1 MPGAANML
9 PSTATSLR
17 ALLPDM
23 SDTAYF
29 SRLCYEAVT
38 EPPLRDGGINT
49 YAEKRL
55 HRVLKC
61 YYEPDV
67 TRHEQKV
74 GRYFADVLRENE
86 IVEIQTASLHPL
98 KTKIAYYLRETPYQ
112 ITVVH
117 PVFTKRWIR
126 WLDPDDG
133 SVSAPRRSPKKE
145 NAITA
150 AADLVYLCD
159 HLTEPRLRFRFP
171 LLEVEDYRLLNGRSA
186 DRKHHSSRYE
196 RFPMALLDE
205 LTVECPAEYGKLFP
219 ADLPQ
224 TFTGAEFMRLTRID
238 SRRAYAALK
247 VFCAV
252 GLLSTEPGEGRARLY
267 LRCGL

>member
-1 MPGAANML
+1 MAVSTP

-17 ALLPDM
+17 VSPPDM
-23 SDTAYF
+23 PDTANF
-29 SRLCYEAVT
+29 SRLCREAVI

-61 YYEPDV
+61 YYEPDE

-74 GRYFADVLRENE
+74 GRYFADILRENE

-98 KTKIAYYLRETPYQ
+98 KAKIAYYLSETPYQ

-117 PVFTKRWIR
+117 PVFAKRWIR
-126 WLDPDDG
+126 WLDPEDG

-145 NAITA
+145 NAVTA
-150 AADLVYLCD
+150 AADLIYLCD
-159 HLTEPRLRFRFP
+159 HLTNPRLRFRFP
-171 LLEVEDYRLLNGRSA
+171 MLEVEDYRLLNGRSA

-196 RFPMALLDE
+196 RFPMVLLDE
-205 LTVECPAEYGKLFP
+205 LTVECPAEYGALFP
-219 ADLPQ
+219 TGLPA

-252 GLLSTEPGEGRARLY
+252 GLLSVEPGEGRARLY
-267 LRCGL
+267 RRCI

>member
-1 MPGAANML
+1 MAASMP

-17 ALLPDM
+17 VSLPDM
-23 SDTAYF
+23 PDTAYF
-29 SRLCYEAVT
+29 SRLCHEAVT
-38 EPPLRDGGINT
+38 EPPFRDGGINT

-61 YYEPDV
+61 YCEPDE

-74 GRYFADVLRENE
+74 GRYVADILRGDE

-98 KTKIAYYLRETPYQ
+98 KAKIAYYLSETPYQ

-117 PVFTKRWIR
+117 PVFAKRWIR
-126 WLDPDDG
+126 WIDPEDG
-133 SVSAPRRSPKKE
+133 SVSSPRRSPKKE
-145 NAITA
+145 NAVTA
-150 AADLVYLCD
+150 ASDLIYLCD
-159 HLTEPRLRFRFP
+159 HLTHPRLHFRFP
-171 LLEVEDYRLLNGRSA
+171 MLEVEDYRLLNGRSV

-205 LTVECPAEYGKLFP
+205 LEVEGQADFVKLLP
-219 ADLPQ
+219 TDLLP
-224 TFTGAEFMRLTRID
+224 TFTGAEFKRMTRID

-252 GLLSTEPGEGRARLY
+252 GLLAVEPGEGRARQYRKLI
-267 LRCGL
+267 

>member
-1 MPGAANML
+1 MPDA
-9 PSTATSLR
+9 
-17 ALLPDM
+17 
-23 SDTAYF
+23 AYF

-61 YYEPDV
+61 YYEPDE
-67 TRHEQKV
+67 TQHEQKV
-74 GRYFADVLRENE
+74 GRYVADILRGEE

-98 KTKIAYYLRETPYQ
+98 KAKIAYYLGETPYR

-117 PVFTKRWIR
+117 PVCTKRWIR
-126 WLDPDDG
+126 WIDPEDG
-133 SVSAPRRSPKKE
+133 SVSTPRRSPKKE
-145 NAITA
+145 NAVTA

-159 HLTEPRLRFRFP
+159 YLTHPRLSFRFP
-171 LLEVEDYRLLNGRSA
+171 VLEVEDYRLLNGRST

-196 RFPMALLDE
+196 RFPLTLLDE
-205 LTVECPAEYGKLFP
+205 LEIEGP
-219 ADLPQ
+219 ADYGALLPVDMPEV
-224 TFTGAEFMRLTRID
+224 FTGAEFMRLIRRD

-247 VFCAV
+247 VFCTV
-252 GLLSTEPGEGRARLY
+252 GLLSVEPGEGRARQYRRLK
-267 LRCGL
+267 

>member
-1 MPGAANML
+1 MAASMP
-9 PSTATSLR
+9 PSTAISLR
-17 ALLPDM
+17 VSPPDM
-23 SDTAYF
+23 PDTANF
-29 SRLCYEAVT
+29 SRLCREAVN

-61 YYEPDV
+61 CYEPDE

-74 GRYFADVLRENE
+74 GRYFADILRENE
-86 IVEIQTASLHPL
+86 IVEIQTASLYPL
-98 KTKIAYYLRETPYQ
+98 KAKIAYYLSETPYQ

-117 PVFTKRWIR
+117 PVYTKRWIR
-126 WLDPDDG
+126 WLDPEDG

-145 NAITA
+145 NAVTA

-159 HLTEPRLRFRFP
+159 HLTNPRLRFRFP
-171 LLEVEDYRLLNGRSA
+171 MLEVEDYRLLNGRSA
-186 DRKHHSSRYE
+186 DRKHHSTRYE
-196 RFPMALLDE
+196 RFPIALLDE
-205 LTVECPAEYGKLFP
+205 LTVECSAEYEALLP
-219 ADLPQ
+219 ADLPAC
-224 TFTGAEFMRLTRID
+224 FTGAEFMRLTRID

-252 GLLSTEPGEGRARLY
+252 GLLFTEPGEGRARLY
-267 LRCGL
+267 RRCV

>member
-1 MPGAANML
+1 MPL
-9 PSTATSLR
+9 SIATSLR
-17 ALLPDM
+17 EFPPDM
-23 SDTAYF
+23 PDTAYF
-29 SRLCYEAVT
+29 SRLCYEAVSD
-38 EPPLRDGGINT
+38 PLLRDGGINT

-61 YYEPDV
+61 YYEPDE

-117 PVFTKRWIR
+117 PVFIKRWIR

-133 SVSAPRRSPKKE
+133 SVSDPRRSPKKE

-150 AADLVYLCD
+150 AGDLVYLCD
-159 HLTEPRLRFRFP
+159 HLTNPRLHFRFP

-196 RFPMALLDE
+196 RFPIALLDE
-205 LTVECPAEYGKLFP
+205 LTVDGIEDFVKLFP
-219 ADLPQ
+219 ADLPEI
-224 TFTGAEFMRLTRID
+224 FTGAEFMRLTRID

-247 VFCAV
+247 VFCTV
-252 GLLSTEPGEGRARLY
+252 GMLSTEPGEGRARLY
-267 LRCGL
+267 RRCI

>member
-1 MPGAANML
+1 MPDAAC
-9 PSTATSLR
+9 
-17 ALLPDM
+17 
-23 SDTAYF
+23 F
-29 SRLCYEAVT
+29 SRLCYAVVT

-61 YYEPDV
+61 FYEPDE

-74 GRYFADVLRENE
+74 GRFVADILRGEE

-98 KTKIAYYLRETPYQ
+98 KAKIAYYLAETPYQ

-117 PVFTKRWIR
+117 PLCAKRWIR
-126 WLDPDDG
+126 WIDPKDG

-145 NAITA
+145 NAVTA

-159 HLTEPRLRFRFP
+159 HLVHPRLHFRFP
-171 LLEVEDYRLLNGRSA
+171 ILEVEDYRLLNGRTA
-186 DRKHHSSRYE
+186 DRKHHASRYE
-196 RFPMALLDE
+196 RFPMSLLDE
-205 LTVECPAEYGKLFP
+205 LAVDGAADFVKLLP
-219 ADLPQ
+219 ADLPP

-247 VFCAV
+247 VFSAV
-252 GLLSTEPGEGRARLY
+252 GLLSVEPGEGRARLY
-267 LRCGL
+267 RRCGQ